1 MEKKLNLKSEQYFT
15 QFKDSVRQKA
25 IDIGFTEIDKIN
37 ELIEHV
43 YEYER
48 LVFNKE
54 DLSKRK
60 RVKNAIPME
69 NRCNAKRANNEQ
81 CTRKRKEGSEY
92 CGTHCKN
99 GVMQDDIQ
107 DFCDDCTK
115 PIDVV
120 ARSISGVIYY
130 IDKFLNVYSTSDI
143 LECKVNPA
151 IIAKAKVVNGTF
163 SIPSL
168 GLGV

>member
-15 QFKDSVRQKA
+15 QFKDSVRQRA
-25 IDIGFTEIDKIN
+25 IDIGFKELEKIN
-37 ELIEHV
+37 ELLEHV

-48 LVFNKE
+48 LVFTKE

-60 RVKNAIPME
+60 RVKNTIPME
-69 NRCNAKRANNEQ
+69 NRCSAKRANNEQ

-92 CGTHCKN
+92 CGTHCKT
-99 GVMQDDIQ
+99 GVIQDDTQ
-107 DFCDDCTK
+107 ETCNDCTK

-130 IDKFLNVYSTSDI
+130 IDKFLNVYNTSDI
-143 LECKVNPA
+143 LEGKVNPT
-151 IIAKAKVVNGTF
+151 IIAKAKVANGVF

>member
-15 QFKDSVRQKA
+15 QFKDTVRQKA
-25 IDIGFTEIDKIN
+25 IDIGFKELDKIN
-37 ELIEHV
+37 ELLEHV

-48 LVFNKE
+48 LVFTKE

-60 RVKNAIPME
+60 RVKNTIPME

-92 CGTHCKN
+92 CGTHCKT
-99 GVMQDDIQ
+99 GILQDDTQ
-107 DFCDDCTK
+107 DLCEDCTK

-130 IDKFLNVYSTSDI
+130 IDKFLNVYNTSDI
-143 LECKVNPA
+143 LEGKVNPT
-151 IIAKAKVVNGTF
+151 IIAKAKVVNGVF